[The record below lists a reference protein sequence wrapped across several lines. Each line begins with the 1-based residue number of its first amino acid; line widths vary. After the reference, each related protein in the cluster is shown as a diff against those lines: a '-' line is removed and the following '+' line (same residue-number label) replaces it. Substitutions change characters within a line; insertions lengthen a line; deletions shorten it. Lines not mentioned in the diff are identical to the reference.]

1 MEVIQSPLEGIRPQD
16 HIFGT
21 QLRYSPSGEIESLVS
36 ATAGFGK
43 VARLEQLTEEFDVP
57 LDRVVYVGQKLGYS
71 RDVASQPARR
81 TRRCCFRAETC
92 LTYREANGARDFP
105 LPVIVP

>member
-1 MEVIQSPLEGIRPQD
+1 VIQSPLEGILPQD

-43 VARLEQLTEEFDVP
+43 VAGLEQRFSLYF
-57 LDRVVYVGQKLGYS
+57 
-71 RDVASQPARR
+71 
-81 TRRCCFRAETC
+81 C
-92 LTYREANGARDFP
+92 LVWRICG
-105 LPVIVP
+105 